1 MFRGEKEKLTIAVAL
16 QIAKSGRVKS
26 AKVVT
31 GKFKGTPVGDC
42 VGGIVRSFRFPQ
54 FGGSPMRITL
64 PFAL

>member
-1 MFRGEKEKLTIAVAL
+1 MAL